1 MILVVDSGSSK
12 CDWIIADK
20 AGKYVAKSKTK
31 GLNPL
36 ILSSKEI
43 EETLWEASEIVS
55 FKNLISE
62 IYFYGAG
69 CGTVEANC
77 KIKGCLSSVFKNSK
91 TIDIKEDIVG
101 AVYAAT
107 KKPGVIAILGTG
119 SNCCYFNGDEIIQK
133 APSLGYMIADDASGN
148 YFGKELLKS
157 FYLHQMPEDL
167 AFSFIEQYDAD
178 LNTLFQKLYNS
189 RYPNRYLAS
198 YASFIFKHKEHPFI
212 QKILDKG
219 IRMFVENYLMLYVE
233 ELKNTP
239 IHFVGSVAY
248 YAQDTINKILQEKGY
263 VVRSFIQRPIDE
275 LIKTLI
281 FSSTSTSLE
290 KIS

>member
-12 CDWIIADK
+12 CDWIIVDEAR
-20 AGKYVAKSKTK
+20 KYIAKSKTK

-43 EETLWEASEIVS
+43 EGVLQEATEIIF
-55 FKNLISE
+55 FKNSISE
-62 IYFYGAG
+62 IHFFGAG
-69 CGTVEANC
+69 CGTEEANDKIKVCLSKVFENC
-77 KIKGCLSSVFKNSK
+77 KIIN
-91 TIDIKEDIVG
+91 IQEDIVG

-107 KKPGVIAILGTG
+107 KEPGIIAILGTG
-119 SNCCYFNGDEIIQK
+119 SNCCYFDGNEIIQK

-167 AFSFIEQYDAD
+167 ITSFTEEYDAD
-178 LNTLFQKLYNS
+178 LNRLFQKLYNS
-189 RYPNRYLAS
+189 QYPNRYLAS

-212 QKILDKG
+212 QRILDKG
-219 IRMFVENYLMLYVE
+219 IRLFIKNYLMLYAE
-233 ELKNTP
+233 ELNNAP

-263 VVRSFIQRPIDE
+263 VARSFIQRPIDK
-275 LIKTLI
+275 LIKTLV
-281 FSSTSTSLE
+281 FSPTSTPLE
-290 KIS
+290 KIL

>member
-12 CDWIIADK
+12 CDWIIADET
-20 AGKYVAKSKTK
+20 GKHIAKSKTK

-43 EETLWEASEIVS
+43 EDVLWEASEIVY
-55 FKNLISE
+55 FKNSISE
-62 IYFYGAG
+62 IYFFGAG
-69 CGTVEANC
+69 CGTEEANYKIQTCLSKVFENC
-77 KIKGCLSSVFKNSK
+77 KIIN
-91 TIDIKEDIVG
+91 IKEDIVG

-107 KKPGVIAILGTG
+107 KEPGIIAILGTG
-119 SNCCYFNGDEIIQK
+119 SNCCYFDGNEIIQK

-167 AFSFIEQYDAD
+167 VISFTQQYDAD
-178 LNTLFQKLYNS
+178 LNKLFQKLYNS
-189 RYPNRYLAS
+189 QYPNRYLAS

-212 QKILDKG
+212 QRILDKG
-219 IRMFVENYLMLYVE
+219 IRLFIENYLMLYTE
-233 ELKNTP
+233 ELNNAP

-263 VVRSFIQRPIDE
+263 VVRSYIQRPIDK
-275 LIKTLI
+275 LIKTLV
-281 FSSTSTSLE
+281 FNLTPTSLE